1 MYEWAWTLK
10 DEINSTDST
19 GTGNGES
26 KTDSPSLSARR
37 KRPAPKKRARK
48 SRPTL
53 LETKGPEP
61 TTPVDQV
68 RLTVGR
74 IGGAHG
80 IHGEMR
86 MHILTD
92 SPEHLQTLKTVYLG
106 ERDTP
111 ITLENVR
118 ITDKGALIKLA
129 GTDTPEAAAKLSG
142 LNVKIAGSDAR
153 PLEPGEYF
161 LFQLIGLKVS
171 NEDGELLGTVKDL
184 IETGAHDVLVIGERP
199 DSPDDLLVPN
209 HPEFVLEMD
218 PAAGTM
224 VVRPPRYE

>member
-1 MYEWAWTLK
+1 MGSRNRL
-10 DEINSTDST
+10 
-19 GTGNGES
+19 
-26 KTDSPSLSARR
+26 PSLSSQR

-48 SRPTL
+48 RPPTL
-53 LETKGPEP
+53 RETKGPEP
-61 TTPVDQV
+61 TTPVEQV

-80 IHGEMR
+80 VRGEMR

-92 SPEHLQTLKTVYLG
+92 EPDHLKTITTVYLG

-111 ITLENVR
+111 IDLENIR
-118 ITDKGALIKLA
+118 FTDKGALIKLG

-171 NEDGELLGTVKDL
+171 NEAGEVLGVVIDL

-199 DSPDDLLVPN
+199 DSRRPACTQPSGVRTDMN
-209 HPEFVLEMD
+209 

>member
-1 MYEWAWTLK
+1 MKHKTNAT
-10 DEINSTDST
+10 NTPGSA
-19 GTGNGES
+19 NGES
-26 KTDSPSLSARR
+26 QSDSPSASVKRPRPPARARR
-37 KRPAPKKRARK
+37 RP
-48 SRPTL
+48 PTL
-53 LETKGPEP
+53 RATKGPEP
-61 TTPVDQV
+61 TTPVEQV

-74 IGGAHG
+74 LGGSHG
-80 IHGEMR
+80 VRGEMR

-92 SPEHLQTLKTVYLG
+92 EPDHLKTITTVYLG

-111 ITLENVR
+111 IALENIR
-118 ITDKGALIKLA
+118 FTDKGALIKLA
-129 GTDTPEAAAKLSG
+129 GTDNPEDAAKLSG

-171 NEDGELLGTVKDL
+171 DEHGQPMGVVTDL

-218 PAAGTM
+218 PSAGTM
-224 VVRPPRYE
+224 VVRPPAYE

>member
-1 MYEWAWTLK
+1 MK
-10 DEINSTDST
+10 DKINTSSTS
-19 GTGNGES
+19 GVENGES
-26 KTDSPSLSARR
+26 VIDSPSSSSRARR
-37 KRPAPKKRARK
+37 TLPKKRGR
-48 SRPTL
+48 RRPPTL
-53 LETKGPEP
+53 RATRGPEP

-74 IGGAHG
+74 LGGSHG
-80 IHGEMR
+80 VRGEMR

-92 SPEHLQTLKTVYLG
+92 EPEHLKNVKTVFLG

-111 ITLENVR
+111 IRLESIR
-118 ITDKGALIKLA
+118 FTDKGALIKLG
-129 GTDTPEAAAKLSG
+129 GTDTPEDAAKLSG

-171 NEDGELLGTVKDL
+171 DEHGKTIGVVTDL
-184 IETGAHDVLVIGERP
+184 IETGAHDVLVIGDRP

-209 HPEFVLEMD
+209 HPEFVLDMNPE
-218 PAAGTM
+218 AGTM
-224 VVRPPRYE
+224 IIRPPDWGE

>member
-1 MYEWAWTLK
+1 MK
-10 DEINSTDST
+10 DETNATDST

-26 KTDSPSLSARR
+26 TNDSSSSSTRR
-37 KRPAPKKRARK
+37 KRPAPKTKVRKR
-48 SRPTL
+48 RPTL
-53 LETKGPEP
+53 IETKGPEP
-61 TTPVDQV
+61 TTPVEQV

-80 IHGEMR
+80 IRGEMR

-92 SPEHLQTLKTVYLG
+92 SPEHLKTLKTVYLG

-111 ITLENVR
+111 ITLESVR
-118 ITDKGALIKLA
+118 LTDKGALIKLL
-129 GTDTPEAAAKLSG
+129 GTDTPEGAAKLSG

-171 NEDGELLGTVKDL
+171 NENGEPLGTVTDL

-199 DSPDDLLVPN
+199 DSPDDLMVPN

-218 PAAGTM
+218 PGAGTM

>member
-1 MYEWAWTLK
+1 
-10 DEINSTDST
+10 
-19 GTGNGES
+19 
-26 KTDSPSLSARR
+26 
-37 KRPAPKKRARK
+37 
-48 SRPTL
+48 
-53 LETKGPEP
+53 
-61 TTPVDQV
+61 
-68 RLTVGR
+68 
-74 IGGAHG
+74 
-80 IHGEMR
+80 

-92 SPEHLQTLKTVYLG
+92 SPEHLKTLSTVYLG

-111 ITLENVR
+111 ITLESVR
-118 ITDKGALIKLA
+118 LTDKGALIKLL

-171 NEDGELLGTVKDL
+171 NENGEPLGTVTDL

-199 DSPDDLLVPN
+199 DSPDDLMVPN

-218 PAAGTM
+218 PEAGTM

>member
-1 MYEWAWTLK
+1 MK
-10 DEINSTDST
+10 DETNTTNPPDT
-19 GTGNGES
+19 HNGES
-26 KTDSPSLSARR
+26 NTDSPSPPTRR
-37 KRPAPKKRARK
+37 KRPAPKVKARK
-48 SRPTL
+48 RTPTL

-61 TTPVDQV
+61 TTPVEMV

-74 IGGAHG
+74 LGGTHG

-86 MHILTD
+86 MHLLTD
-92 SPEHLQTLKTVYLG
+92 DPDHLKTIKTVYLG
-106 ERDTP
+106 DRDTP
-111 ITLENVR
+111 ITVENIR
-118 ITDKGALIKLA
+118 FPDKGALVKLV

-171 NEDGELLGTVKDL
+171 DEDGEPLGVVTDL

-199 DSPDDLLVPN
+199 DSPDDLMVPN

-224 VVRPPRYE
+224 IVRPPLYD

>member
-1 MYEWAWTLK
+1 MK
-10 DEINSTDST
+10 DETNATNPT
-19 GTGNGES
+19 GTGNEES
-26 KTDSPSLSARR
+26 ATDSSSSSTRR
-37 KRPAPKKRARK
+37 KRPAPKTKTRKR
-48 SRPTL
+48 RPTL
-53 LETKGPEP
+53 IETKGPEP
-61 TTPVDQV
+61 TTPVEQV

-80 IHGEMR
+80 VRGEMR

-92 SPEHLQTLKTVYLG
+92 SPEHLKTLSTVYLG

-111 ITLENVR
+111 ITLESVR
-118 ITDKGALIKLA
+118 LTDKGALIKLL

-171 NEDGELLGTVKDL
+171 NENGEPLGTVTDL

-199 DSPDDLLVPN
+199 DSPDDLMVPN

-218 PAAGTM
+218 PEAGTM

>member
-1 MYEWAWTLK
+1 M
-10 DEINSTDST
+10 
-19 GTGNGES
+19 
-26 KTDSPSLSARR
+26 
-37 KRPAPKKRARK
+37 
-48 SRPTL
+48 

-61 TTPVDQV
+61 TTPVEQV

-74 IGGAHG
+74 IGGTHG
-80 IHGEMR
+80 VQGEMR
-86 MHILTD
+86 MHVLTD
-92 SPEHLQTLKTVYLG
+92 SPDHLKTIETVYLG
-106 ERDTP
+106 DRDNP
-111 ITLENVR
+111 IALESIR
-118 ITDKGALIKLA
+118 FTDKGALIKLD
-129 GTDTPEAAAKLSG
+129 GTNTPEAASKLSG

-171 NEDGELLGTVKDL
+171 DENGELIGTVKDL

-218 PAAGTM
+218 PEAGTM
-224 VVRPPRYE
+224 VVRPPNYE